1 MAQAPHLHSSRLHA
15 SCAARRGH
23 GVLLLGPPG
32 AGKSD
37 LLLRL
42 IDRGFVLVADDQVDL
57 AGLDASPPPAL
68 AGVVEAWGL
77 GLLRMPHVAPAKL
90 AIVVRLERGE
100 RLPMP
105 ARYDDLD
112 LPMVCLDP
120 WRASAPLLVELAL
133 DGALG
138 RVPYVSGAFG

>member
-1 MAQAPHLHSSRLHA
+1 
-15 SCAARRGH
+15 
-23 GVLLLGPPG
+23 VLLLGPSG

-42 IDRGFVLVADDQVDL
+42 IDRGFRLVADDQVDMQD
-57 AGLDASPPPAL
+57 GYASAPAPL
-68 AGVVEAWGL
+68 EGMVEARGL
-77 GLLRMPHVAPAKL
+77 GILRLDRQTRAKVAL
-90 AIVVRLERGE
+90 VVALQRGA

-112 LPMVCLDP
+112 VPMVSLDP
-120 WRASAPLLVELAL
+120 WFASAPLLVELAL

-138 RVPYVSGAFG
+138 KLPFVTGAFA

>member
-1 MAQAPHLHSSRLHA
+1 M
-15 SCAARRGH
+15 
-23 GVLLLGPPG
+23 LLLGPPG

-42 IDRGFVLVADDQVDL
+42 ADRGFSLVADDQVDIA
-57 AGLDASPPPAL
+57 AGYASAPAPL
-68 AGVVEAWGL
+68 EGLVEARGL
-77 GLLRMPHVAPAKL
+77 G
-90 AIVVRLERGE
+90 IVRLPFQARAKVALVVQLQRGE

-120 WRASAPLLVELAL
+120 WTASAPLLVELAL

-138 RVPYVSGAFG
+138 KLRFVTGAFK